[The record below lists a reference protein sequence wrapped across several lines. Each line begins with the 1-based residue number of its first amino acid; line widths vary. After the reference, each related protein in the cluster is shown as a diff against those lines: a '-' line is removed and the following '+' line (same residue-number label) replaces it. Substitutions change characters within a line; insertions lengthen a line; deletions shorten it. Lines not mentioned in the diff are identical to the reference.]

1 MLSQVLRQVEDR
13 GRVPRVSSTSKRVV
27 VGLDGSP
34 TAREALRWA
43 VELAGTTG
51 AAVEVIGAWSHP
63 ANYEWTVRT
72 TNYGLVP
79 VPELPAREDIEAA
92 VRDSLDDAVSG
103 VADSGV
109 PVTRRAVEGNPAT
122 VLVEAAADADLLVL
136 GRRGHGRV
144 LDLLLGSVS
153 EHCIQ
158 HATCPVVVVPLPE
171 G

>member
-1 MLSQVLRQVEDR
+1 MLSQVVRRTEDR
-13 GRVPRVSSTSKRVV
+13 GRVPGVSSTSRRVV
-27 VGLDGSP
+27 VGVDGSP

-51 AAVEVIGAWSHP
+51 AAVDVVGAWSHP

-79 VPELPAREDIEAA
+79 VPEFPAREHIEAA
-92 VRDSLDDAVSG
+92 VLASLDEAVGG
-103 VADSGV
+103 VADSAV

-122 VLVEAAADADLLVL
+122 VLVAAAADADLLVL
-136 GRRGHGRV
+136 GRRGHGRIV
-144 LDLLLGSVS
+144 DLLLGSVS
-153 EHCIQ
+153 EHCIR

-171 G
+171 T

>member
-1 MLSQVLRQVEDR
+1 M
-13 GRVPRVSSTSKRVV
+13 SSTSKRVV
-27 VGLDGSP
+27 VGVDGSP

-51 AAVEVIGAWSHP
+51 AAVDVVGAWSHP

-79 VPELPAREDIEAA
+79 VPDFPTGQDIEAA
-92 VRDSLDDAVSG
+92 VLASLDEAVG
-103 VADSGV
+103 AAPAGAV
-109 PVTRRAVEGNPAT
+109 PITRRAVEGNPGT
-122 VLVEAAADADLLVL
+122 VLVDAAADADLLVL

-144 LDLLLGSVS
+144 VDLLLGSVS

-158 HATCPVVVVPLPE
+158 HATCPVVVVPLQE
-171 G
+171 T

>member
-1 MLSQVLRQVEDR
+1 M
-13 GRVPRVSSTSKRVV
+13 SSTSKRVV
-27 VGLDGSP
+27 VGFDGSP

-43 VELAGTTG
+43 VGLAATTG
-51 AAVEVIGAWSHP
+51 AAVDVIGAWSHP

-79 VPELPAREDIEAA
+79 VPEFPAREDLEAA
-92 VRDSLDDAVSG
+92 VRASLDEAVSG
-103 VADSGV
+103 LV
-109 PVTRRAVEGNPAT
+109 PGEVPITRRAVEGNPAT
-122 VLVEAAADADLLVL
+122 VLVDAAADADLLVL

-158 HATCPVVVVPLPE
+158 HASCPVVVVPLPE
-171 G
+171 S

>member
-1 MLSQVLRQVEDR
+1 MLSQVVRRTEDR
-13 GRVPRVSSTSKRVV
+13 GRVPGVNSTSRRVV

-43 VELAGTTG
+43 VELASATDGT
-51 AAVEVIGAWSHP
+51 VDVIGAWSHP

-79 VPELPAREDIEAA
+79 VPEFPAGEDIEAA
-92 VRDSLDDAVSG
+92 VRASLAEAVSE
-103 VADSGV
+103 VAAGGV
-109 PVTRRAVEGNPAT
+109 PITQRAVEGNPAT
-122 VLVEAAADADLLVL
+122 VLVDAAADADLLVL

-158 HATCPVVVVPLPE
+158 HATCPVVVVPLRE
-171 G
+171 D